1 MHNERDQWI
10 HECDTVEPRRSRG
23 GGEKQMPYIT
33 RICVCANVYAQWQ
46 MCKTINIDKKPE
58 NTSTVVATKFDS
70 ERVLRIAASE
80 KRLDDI
86 S

>member
-1 MHNERDQWI
+1 MRDERDQWI
-10 HECDTVEPRRSRG
+10 NECDTVEPMRSRG
-23 GGEKQMPYIT
+23 GGEKQTPHIT
-33 RICVCANVYAQWQ
+33 GICVCVNVYAEWQ
-46 MCKTINIDKKPE
+46 MCKTINIDKKLE

-70 ERVLRIAASE
+70 ERAIRIAASE